1 MQSRSARQ
9 SGKVVRGGSWNNSA
23 NNARCAYRNR
33 NTADKRLLKRR
44 SAVNF
49 TRRFKRNLCEYPA
62 EDISIAELDAS
73 VEGWIN
79 HVRYG
84 DTWGLREHVFS
95 THPIP
100 KVSSQKRR

>member
-1 MQSRSARQ
+1 
-9 SGKVVRGGSWNNSA
+9 VVRRGSWNNSA
-23 NNARCAYRNR
+23 NKARCAYRNR
-33 NTADKRLLKRR
+33 NTADNRVLTLLN
-44 SAVNF
+44 AVNF
-49 TRRFKRNLCEYPA
+49 TRRLERNLRDYQA
-62 EDISIAELDAS
+62 GDIRFAELDAS

-100 KVSSQKRR
+100 KVACKKRR